1 MIAIKDLRSTLINKI
16 DENGKNLTKLTLC
29 LMNHFSITLKNKY
42 AKILLKIMNNPTSKK
57 LFDMYGIATNFSAL
71 APDSIRYPP
80 SANVPIGLVNA
91 PKLKE
96 KLSSDN
102 AALTPTLENFA
113 QMYQQMAAGLL
124 NMSLDR
130 LIPPGH
136 PLYSKENSVR
146 LLKDEKEKILKE
158 NLELKKKLENKK

>member
-1 MIAIKDLRSTLINKI
+1 MDNYTTRKKNDIYDLPV
-16 DENGKNLTKLTLC
+16 D
-29 LMNHFSITLKNKY
+29 FSV
-42 AKILLKIMNNPTSKK
+42 
-57 LFDMYGIATNFSAL
+57 L

-80 SANVPIGLVNA
+80 GVSIPKGLVNT

-96 KLSSDN
+96 KMSADN
-102 AALTPTLENFA
+102 AALTPKLENFA

-124 NMSLDR
+124 NMSLDK

-136 PLYSKENSVR
+136 PMYSKENSIT
-146 LLKDEKEKILKE
+146 LLKEEKQKILKE

>member
-1 MIAIKDLRSTLINKI
+1 
-16 DENGKNLTKLTLC
+16 
-29 LMNHFSITLKNKY
+29 
-42 AKILLKIMNNPTSKK
+42 MNNPTSKR
-57 LFDMYGIATNFSAL
+57 LFDMYGITTNFSAL

-80 SANVPIGLVNA
+80 SSNIPIGLVNA

-96 KLSSDN
+96 KLSTDN

-124 NMSLDR
+124 NISLDR

>member
-1 MIAIKDLRSTLINKI
+1 MPRKKKINVYGLPADFST
-16 DENGKNLTKLTLC
+16 
-29 LMNHFSITLKNKY
+29 
-42 AKILLKIMNNPTSKK
+42 
-57 LFDMYGIATNFSAL
+57 L

-80 SANVPIGLVNA
+80 GVSIPMGLVNT

-96 KLSSDN
+96 KMSADG
-102 AALTPTLENFA
+102 AALTPKLENFT

-136 PLYSKENSVR
+136 PLYSKENSIR

>member
-1 MIAIKDLRSTLINKI
+1 MDNMA
-16 DENGKNLTKLTLC
+16 
-29 LMNHFSITLKNKY
+29 
-42 AKILLKIMNNPTSKK
+42 AKR
-57 LFDMYGIATNFSAL
+57 LFDMYGVTTNFSTL

-80 SANVPIGLVNA
+80 SANIPIGLINA

-96 KLSSDN
+96 KLSADN
-102 AALTPTLENFA
+102 AALTPNLENFA
-113 QMYQQMAAGLL
+113 QMYQQMASNLL

-136 PLYSKENSVR
+136 PLYSKENSIA

>member
-1 MIAIKDLRSTLINKI
+1 
-16 DENGKNLTKLTLC
+16 
-29 LMNHFSITLKNKY
+29 MNHFPITLKNKY

-80 SANVPIGLVNA
+80 SANIPIGLVNA

-96 KLSSDN
+96 RLSSDN
-102 AALTPTLENFA
+102 AALAPTLENFA

-136 PLYSKENSVR
+136 PLYSKENSIR